1 MGFSRQKYWNG
12 LHPLLQWTMFCQ
24 DSSLW
29 PVHLGWPY
37 LAQLIGSLSWT
48 RLWSMWP
55 SLWVFC
61 DFGFHSVCP
70 LMDKDKRLMV
80 ASWWERLTEGETGS
94 VLMGGAMFSKSLIQF
109 SVDGLGSCYLPGPNY
124 GGCNEDN
131 GDLLQKLSCMQT
143 ATLSVPSPLAGH
155 RLPMPPLD
163 TPRHLRASLGQSLV
177 GSLLLSPGSWC
188 A

>member
-1 MGFSRQKYWNG
+1 MDWA
-12 LHPLLQWTMFCQ
+12 
-24 DSSLW
+24 
-29 PVHLGWPY
+29 PVIY
-37 LAQLIGSLSWT
+37 L
-48 RLWSMWP
+48 
-55 SLWVFC
+55 
-61 DFGFHSVCP
+61 
-70 LMDKDKRLMV
+70 
-80 ASWWERLTEGETGS
+80 
-94 VLMGGAMFSKSLIQF
+94 
-109 SVDGLGSCYLPGPNY
+109 GPNY